1 MNATTLGVAGSLAAF
16 AGTILTMSQGTR
28 LAGIVLLGTALTL
41 GAVGLAIR
49 IRPRRGPALAAAV
62 ALAGLGFTS
71 IPAVQT
77 QLLAIEAHEYTE
89 EQFKQVQRSAQH
101 YGRLGRQ
108 LAAAEGTSIS
118 NPLPPGSTV
127 KLDGWEI
134 TVRSPTDI
142 RATHNGA
149 APWQPYELTQK
160 GEVMEVKVGD
170 QTRYIELAT

>member
-1 MNATTLGVAGSLAAF
+1 MNATMLGAAGSLAAF
-16 AGTILTMSQGTR
+16 AGTILAMNHGTR
-28 LAGIVLLGTALTL
+28 LAGIVLLSVALTL
-41 GAVGLAIR
+41 GAVGLALR
-49 IRPRRGPALAAAV
+49 IRPRRGPALAAAL

-77 QLLAIEAHEYTE
+77 QLAAIEAHEYTE

-142 RATHNGA
+142 RATHDGA
-149 APWQPYELTQK
+149 APEQPYELTQK